1 MSVQSLVAH
10 STRHRA
16 PKVVL
21 AGLIAAVLVFALI
34 PSVASASNAYSG
46 SNLPGYTWT
55 TGNGVF
61 LYPEDYIYA
70 WANTTSSVC
79 VGPVT
84 VNGGQPEI
92 PYGWACNPGSEGWEF
107 SPIDAAAG
115 IDNPNPGTFGSYE
128 VYAN

>member
-1 MSVQSLVAH
+1 MLIQSLTVR

-16 PKVVL
+16 PRVL
-21 AGLIAAVLVFALI
+21 LVGMIVAALVFAVI
-34 PSVASASNAYSG
+34 PSIASASNAYSG
-46 SNLPGYTWT
+46 SNLPGHTWT
-55 TGNGVF
+55 AGNGVF
-61 LYPEDYIYA
+61 LYPENYIYA

-84 VNGGQPEI
+84 VSGGKAQI

-115 IDNPNPGTFGSYE
+115 IDNPNPGTFNFYE
-128 VYAN
+128 VYAS